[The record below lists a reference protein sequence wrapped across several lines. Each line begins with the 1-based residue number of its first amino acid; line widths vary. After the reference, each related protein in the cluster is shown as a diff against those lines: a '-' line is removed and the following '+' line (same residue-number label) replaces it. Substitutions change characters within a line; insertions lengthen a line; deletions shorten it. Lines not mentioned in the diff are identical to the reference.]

1 MPDKD
6 KEFTVLFDYSNLSL
20 RIFFKERTPFR
31 INRSFIIAIPFQIPE
46 MTAQIQY
53 VEENETESK
62 LAALVI
68 QNVGLLTG
76 FIIIMMLVMYGGNIE
91 V

>member
-1 MPDKD
+1 
-6 KEFTVLFDYSNLSL
+6 
-20 RIFFKERTPFR
+20 
-31 INRSFIIAIPFQIPE
+31 
-46 MTAQIQY
+46 MTAQIQQ
-53 VEENETESK
+53 VEESESESK
-62 LAALVI
+62 LAALII